1 MKGYGMIKKLLFLQ
15 ISAILILISFSI
27 LISPAEGQ
35 ELEQGKELNEMT
47 LHLSEGMTLSPLDPP
62 ETDVY
67 SAVAIP
73 NGYRQTGFRGYGII
87 PVGSTIW
94 IEVGT
99 WYTEP
104 LKNEINLGG
113 TVKVE
118 AIAYKEASDQVT
130 PNCQFR
136 FQIRKESEV
145 LMEITTQTYNIPLET
160 KLRVGG
166 TGNFPPG
173 NDTTVEAGVRLS
185 FKIYA
190 KSNGGGAALRFGTR
204 EYDSKFIFSSNA
216 LEINTVYM
224 TKEEVIMEYRDA
236 FMVPWTQL
244 HVLIEID
251 RVKIPN
257 QDMSSI
263 MNSLNYTREIHWER
277 KSSPGEYTVFTSI
290 GYTMDQNLSQQRV
303 VEITQ
308 KRQSWF
314 EIENIQ
320 NLLSGN
326 IFVIAIIVIV
336 LAVVFLFI
344 RYRKQVWKRRFRRLP
359 PDIQLKDKKEK
370 RRAWKDMAKVRKKRL
385 QENRLERVVDEDEVP
400 DEDELRE
407 KEFNLFKTTLFRGS
421 PGTPEEDVEELEL

>member
-1 MKGYGMIKKLLFLQ
+1 MNENGMVPKLLLLQ
-15 ISAILILISFSI
+15 ISAIMILGSFTM
-27 LISPAEGQ
+27 LISPVEAQ
-35 ELEQGKELNEMT
+35 ELDQGKELNEMT

-62 ETDVY
+62 ETDVF

-118 AIAYKEASDQVT
+118 ALAYKEASDQVT

-145 LMEITTQTYNIPLET
+145 LLEITTQTYNIPLET
-160 KLRVGG
+160 KLTVGG

-185 FKIYA
+185 FKVYA

-204 EYDSKFIFSSNA
+204 EYDSKFTFSSNA

-244 HVLIEID
+244 HVIIEID

-257 QDMSSI
+257 QDMSSM

-277 KSSPGEYTVFTSI
+277 KSNPGEYTLFASI

-314 EIENIQ
+314 ELENIQ
-320 NLLSGN
+320 NLISGN
-326 IFVIAIIVIV
+326 IILIVILLLVLIIVFTA
-336 LAVVFLFI
+336 LRA
-344 RYRKQVWKRRFRRLP
+344 RKKVWRRRFGRLP
-359 PDIQLKDKKEK
+359 PDIQTKSRKDKK
-370 RRAWKDMAKVRKKRL
+370 RAWKDIAKKRKKRL
-385 QENRLERVVDEDEVP
+385 KENRLDRVVDEDEVP
-400 DEDELRE
+400 DEDEMRE
-407 KEFNLFKTTLFRGS
+407 REFNLFKTSVYKGS
-421 PGTPEEDVEELEL
+421 PEIPEKDVEELEL